1 MSWNENP
8 ENPPEQKPT
17 ADDPEEYELHGPSDG
32 LEIGR
37 TGEPLS
43 AVPCL
48 LSEAI
53 SPDRSLVKTTKTPT
67 RGGPCRVD
75 VVGKCLVQVRKHF

>member
-37 TGEPLS
+37 KDEPASLFQR
-43 AVPCL
+43 CL
-48 LSEAI
+48 AFFRR
-53 SPDRSLVKTTKTPT
+53 P
-67 RGGPCRVD
+67 
-75 VVGKCLVQVRKHF
+75 